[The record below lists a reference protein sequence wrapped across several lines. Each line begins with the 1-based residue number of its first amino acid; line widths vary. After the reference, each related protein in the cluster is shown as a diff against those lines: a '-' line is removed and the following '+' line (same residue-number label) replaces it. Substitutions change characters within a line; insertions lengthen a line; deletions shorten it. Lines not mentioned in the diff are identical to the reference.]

1 MKKLSWI
8 VILVSSL
15 AMAEAA
21 MAEDIDL
28 FQGVNPE
35 ALGITDILLVMDNAA
50 NFSSSTVDCPTEFAI
65 PGSFITGT
73 VAGIQQCA
81 LSTVIE
87 ALPNDRIR
95 LGIMM
100 FTANGLQQWV
110 DADASGNPIYGP
122 CPQRSGGGGSSTF
135 VGGCVV
141 FPMTLVTDDDGT
153 GANTKEWLLNWIASW
168 RTSGNTGNNVKAAD
182 AAVGSVMQEAW
193 AYLKGSRDGL
203 SGAVYADSALYNVAE
218 GECQGNAYVIYV
230 GNAWDTNGNPNDPP
244 GYAGDALNS
253 EDTLSGNSNN
263 AVSAA
268 MRTNPRD
275 QRARITGA
283 VQTSCLGNSGGQVT
297 GNPPPAPASFSLAFA
312 NGEESAA
319 LSWSNVTGET
329 EWRLER
335 QKASSA
341 TGNTSGP
348 TEAFQILPDRVE
360 CVDTP
365 PQVLS
370 GGKNPSPQ
378 YQWYEYRL
386 YAVNSAG
393 NSAPA
398 RTERIRLKNLSGV
411 TSTTCSDTIPENRLV
426 PQTYEFEDNAHNTNQ
441 ELYGDE
447 WARYLEQEL
456 NVRTYTIGL
465 IQPDRCVPKYPA
477 LMSSMATAGK
487 GKYYETNNFNELLGS
502 LTEVFSLI
510 LATNSVFASV
520 SLPISVNTQD
530 TYLNQV
536 YIGMFRPDGGA
547 RPRWL
552 GNLKQYKL
560 GFDGQN
566 NLRLEDAD
574 GDQALADSSTGFL
587 NACAR
592 SYWTPGTDE
601 NPESYWPEGEAYEN
615 CLQTGISGTWDTP
628 DGQIVEKGGAGY
640 QLRTQPV
647 SNRNLWTCGNAACSS
662 LQAFND
668 TNSFI
673 STARLAAADTTE
685 RQELIDWA
693 RGMNNAVDIGTIP
706 AGSMR
711 PSAHGD
717 VVHSRPKALNFQSP
731 SESDPE
737 VVIFYGANDGT
748 LRAIN
753 GNRPDGV
760 DVAGAAPGEE
770 LWAFLPPEFY
780 PEIKRLRDNNVL
792 VDFKDFDPCS
802 NTEGTTLCEPKPYGF
817 DGPVSTW
824 VNGRPGDTDFEALIY
839 ATMRRGG
846 RMVYA
851 FDVKNIAAGTNPTL
865 AWRFGCD
872 DAGISGETVTCED
885 NYSGAGPDLANEMGQ
900 TWSAPQPAL
909 LRRNSGDIPL
919 VIFGGGYDP
928 CEDEDTAATACGA
941 GGGNFRGN
949 NIYVLNAITGTLL
962 AWFPTDR
969 SVVADPIV
977 VPDANGYV
985 EYVYV
990 SDLGGNI
997 YRLSAPAGASI
1008 DTSLPSNWIS
1018 TRIARLGCTG
1028 SGGCNRKFFYPPDVI
1043 RTLTGELVLLIGS
1056 GDREKPL
1063 PSAKYPYATAVQNYF
1078 FALKD
1083 IPDSQTWLNRM
1094 DVDFGC
1100 AGDYICMDA
1109 LALVGMADTTAA
1121 PSADPLTGVEYGGW
1135 ALELRNTEQTVTSA
1149 ITVFG
1154 TVIFSTHTPESQTDA
1169 CTPNLGV
1176 ARAYQLN
1183 YRTGEGAGENNNRSV
1198 EIEGGGLP
1206 PSPVAGLVEIDGEVY
1221 PFIIGGSARSALE
1234 AALPGEGA
1242 FPAQPKGRRYWYI
1255 QR

>member
-1 MKKLSWI
+1 MSKLYRI
-8 VILVSSL
+8 FILASSL
-15 AMAEAA
+15 ALAQPSL
-21 MAEDIDL
+21 AEDIDL
-28 FQGVNPE
+28 FQGVNPDS
-35 ALGITDILLVMDNAA
+35 LGITDILLVMDNAA
-50 NFSSSTVDCPTEFAI
+50 NFSSSSVDCPPEFAVL
-65 PGSFITGT
+65 GSFITGT

-81 LSTVIE
+81 LSTVID

-100 FTANGLQQWV
+100 FASNGLQQWV
-110 DADASGNPIYGP
+110 GADASGNPIYGD
-122 CPQRSGGGGSSTF
+122 CPRRSTGGGSSTF

-141 FPMTLVTDDDGT
+141 FPMTLVTDDDGA
-153 GANTKEWLLNWIASW
+153 GASTKQWLLNWIASW

-193 AYLKGSRDGL
+193 AYLNGSRTGL
-203 SGAVYADSALYNVAE
+203 SGAVYDDSALYNVAE

-244 GYAGDALNS
+244 GYAGDSLNS
-253 EDTLSGNSNN
+253 EDGGSNN

-268 MRTNPRD
+268 MRTNPKDERP
-275 QRARITGA
+275 RITGA
-283 VQTSCLGNSGGQVT
+283 IQTSCLGNSGGQQT
-297 GNPPPAPASFSLAFA
+297 GNPPPAPSIFWATYA
-312 NGEESAA
+312 NGEETAR
-319 LSWSNVTGET
+319 LFWSNVIGET
-329 EWRLER
+329 EWLLER
-335 QKASSA
+335 QKASGS

-348 TEAFQILPDRVE
+348 TQSFRILPDRTD
-360 CVDTP
+360 CQDTP
-365 PQVLS
+365 PQILS
-370 GGKNPSPQ
+370 SGKNPAPA

-386 YAVNSAG
+386 YSVNASG
-393 NSAPA
+393 NSAPV
-398 RTERIRLKNLSGV
+398 RTQRIRLKNLSGNV
-411 TSTTCSDTIPENRLV
+411 STTCSDDIPESRLV
-426 PQTYEFEDNAHNTNQ
+426 PQTFTLESNSHNTNN
-441 ELYGDE
+441 ELYADE
-447 WARYLEQEL
+447 WARFLEQEL

-477 LMSSMATAGK
+477 LMSSMATSGK

-547 RPRWL
+547 RPRWM

-574 GDQALADSSTGFL
+574 SGQALADSSTGFL

-592 SYWTPGTDE
+592 SFWTPGLDE
-601 NPESYWPEGEAYEN
+601 NPQPYWPDSEAYEN
-615 CLQTGISGTWDTP
+615 CLRTGVSAAWDTP

-640 QLRTQPV
+640 KLRTFAV
-647 SNRNLWTCGNAACSS
+647 TDRNLWTCGNDNCSS
-662 LQAFND
+662 MQVFNEA
-668 TNSFI
+668 NGFI
-673 STARLAAADTTE
+673 STARLGAADTTE

-693 RGMNNAVDIGTIP
+693 RGMNNAVDVGTIP

-717 VVHSRPKALNFQSP
+717 VVHSRPKALNYQSP
-731 SESDPE
+731 SDTEPE
-737 VVIFYGANDGT
+737 IVIFYGANDGT

-760 DVAGAAPGEE
+760 TVGGAEPGEE
-770 LWAFLPPEFY
+770 IWAFLPPEFY
-780 PEIKRLRDNNVL
+780 PEIKRLRDNDVL

-802 NTEGTTLCEPKPYGF
+802 NSEGTTLCEAKPYGF
-817 DGPVSTW
+817 DGPVTTW
-824 VNGRPGDTDFEALIY
+824 VQGQPGDAGFEAYIY

-846 RMVYA
+846 RMVYG
-851 FDVKNIAAGTNPTL
+851 FDVSGIAAGTTPTL
-865 AWRFGCD
+865 AWRFGCN
-872 DAGISGETVTCED
+872 DAGLAGETVTCED
-885 NYSGAGPDLANEMGQ
+885 NYSGSGPDLANEMGQ
-900 TWSAPQPAL
+900 SWSAPQPAL
-909 LRRNSGDIPL
+909 LRRSAGDIPL
-919 VIFGGGYDP
+919 VVFGGGYDT

-941 GGGNFRGN
+941 GGANFRGN
-949 NIYVLNAITGTLL
+949 NIYVLNAVTGELL
-962 AWFPTDR
+962 AWFPTER
-969 SVVADPIV
+969 SVVSDPIV
-977 VPDANGYV
+977 VPDANGYL
-985 EYVYV
+985 EYIYV
-990 SDLGGNI
+990 SDLGGNV
-997 YRLSAPAGASI
+997 YRLSAPAGAAI
-1008 DTSLPSNWIS
+1008 DTSLPGNWVS
-1018 TRIARLGCTG
+1018 TRIARLGCTTT
-1028 SGGCNRKFFYPPDVI
+1028 GGCNRKFFYAPDVI
-1043 RTLTGELVLLIGS
+1043 RNTNNSQEFTLLLGS

-1063 PSAKYPYATAVQNYF
+1063 PSAKYPYATAVRNYF
-1078 FALKD
+1078 FSIRD
-1083 IPDSQTWLNRM
+1083 IPTSQTWLNRM
-1094 DVDFGC
+1094 DVDFEC
-1100 AGDYICMDA
+1100 FGDYMCMDA
-1109 LALVGMADTTAA
+1109 LALVGMNDTAAA
-1121 PSADPLTGVEYGGW
+1121 PSVDALTGVEYGGW

-1154 TVIFSTHTPESQTDA
+1154 TVIFSTHTPESQRDT
-1169 CTPNLGV
+1169 CTPNLGI

-1183 YRTGEGAGENNNRSV
+1183 YRTGEGVGENNNRSV

-1221 PFIIGGSARSALE
+1221 PFVIGASARSALE